1 MLITQCP
8 DCHSLFRVTRGQ
20 LKLAEGK
27 VRCGACL
34 MVFDAIEHEM
44 KQSILED
51 NPAGYDPESSSETT
65 KASLSATETETE
77 TETKLPAE
85 SLSSN
90 QKHEDESSDTSLT
103 EMSVKQDSAEIVER
117 AIAHPSRRS
126 TDRPQTANASK
137 NRISD
142 PSLKAEVR
150 PSNRAIPE
158 LHILVEPVVLR
169 NERPEETD
177 PGTVLFWLL
186 ASLLAIAALLS
197 QYLWFER
204 ATLAHQI
211 SLRPVYQLVC
221 EQLPCDLKGVQ
232 GLSTLSTEQVIVRP
246 HKMFADLVSLSIKLH
261 NEAAFYQPYPA
272 LEVSFTDLKG
282 DLVSRRTFQPAEYL
296 PTSDASSRLSPGLD
310 LEIDIPLTDPGE
322 RAVSYRVELRQAN

>member
-1 MLITQCP
+1 M
-8 DCHSLFRVTRGQ
+8 
-20 LKLAEGK
+20 
-27 VRCGACL
+27 RCGACL
-34 MVFDAIEHEM
+34 MVFDATEHEM
-44 KQSILED
+44 QPSILQD
-51 NPAGYDPESSSETT
+51 DQALDPESSSGTT
-65 KASLSATETETE
+65 DSSLTETETE
-77 TETKLPAE
+77 TDLSTEP
-85 SLSSN
+85 LSSD
-90 QKHEDESSDTSLT
+90 QKSLNESSDTPLT
-103 EMSVKQDSAEIVER
+103 ETPAKEDSAEIVER
-117 AIAHPSRRS
+117 AAAHPARRS
-126 TDRPQTANASK
+126 TDRSQTAEPSK
-137 NRISD
+137 HRISEL
-142 PSLKAEVR
+142 SLKAEVR

-158 LHILVEPVVLR
+158 LHILVEPVILR
-169 NERPEETD
+169 SELPEETD

-204 ATLAHQI
+204 ATLAHQS
-211 SLRPVYQLVC
+211 SLRPVYQLIC

-246 HKMFADLVSLSIKLH
+246 HKMFADLISLSIKLH

-282 DLVSRRTFQPAEYL
+282 DLVSRRTFQPREYL